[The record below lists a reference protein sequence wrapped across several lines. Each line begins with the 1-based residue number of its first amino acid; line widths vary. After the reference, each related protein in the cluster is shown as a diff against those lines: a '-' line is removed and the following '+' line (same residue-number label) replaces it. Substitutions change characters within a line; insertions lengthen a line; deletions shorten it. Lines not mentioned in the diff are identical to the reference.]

1 MSDPSLPEPQPLQ
14 ALIEALRRLPGVGVR
29 SARRMA
35 YHLLQ
40 HDASGALHLSEAL
53 RHAVGDLRHCRRC
66 NSFTEDEICGTCL
79 SPRRDPAQLCI
90 VETPADQNMLEA
102 SHGYHGLYYVLMGRL
117 APLDGVGPRELG
129 FQSLLDRACD
139 GVVQEVIL
147 ATNFT
152 AEGETTAHYLA
163 ELLRSRGLRVSRLA
177 RGVPAGSE
185 LEYVDAGTLAWALME
200 RRDSHQD

>member
-1 MSDPSLPEPQPLQ
+1 MDPQLPEPEPLR

-40 HDASGALHLSEAL
+40 HDVQGADILGRALSD
-53 RHAVGDLRHCRRC
+53 AVGNLRHCARC
-66 NSFTEDEICGTCL
+66 NSFTEDELCATCS
-79 SPRRDPAQLCI
+79 SPRRDPSLLCV
-90 VETPADQNMLEA
+90 VETPADQNMIES
-102 SHGYHGLYYVLMGRL
+102 SHGYRGLYYVLMGRI
-117 APLDGVGPRELG
+117 APLEGIGPSELG
-129 FQSLLDRACD
+129 FQRLLDRAGD

-152 AEGETTAHYLA
+152 AEGETTAHFIGEALA
-163 ELLRSRGLRVSRLA
+163 SRGLKVTRLA

-185 LEYVDAGTLAWALME
+185 LEYVDAGTIAWALME
-200 RRDSHQD
+200 RRAR